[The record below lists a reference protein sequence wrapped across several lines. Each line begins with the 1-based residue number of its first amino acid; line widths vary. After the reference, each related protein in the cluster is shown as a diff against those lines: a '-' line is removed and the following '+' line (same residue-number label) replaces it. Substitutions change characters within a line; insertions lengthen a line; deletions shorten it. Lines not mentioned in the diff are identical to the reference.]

1 MHNDAWFYARDNQQL
16 GPVSFE
22 ALATL
27 ARSGI
32 LTPNDLV
39 WHEGMME
46 WAPAGTVSDLFAQA
60 PVSVAVDATSPPFS
74 PDSAAAPLQ
83 AGGPTIGYYTPLPP
97 TGIVQYP
104 SFWLRFCG
112 YFLDYLLTWAV
123 SQGLQFAVVTAVSR
137 TAGTGSQN
145 AIIGAGLSASVA
157 SIVLSWLYEALMES
171 SSYQATLGKLAV
183 GIKVCDMYG
192 RRISFARATGRHFGK
207 ILSGLILL
215 IGYIMAAF
223 TERKQALHD
232 IMAGTLVVKQTS

>member
-1 MHNDAWFYARDNQQL
+1 MHNDTWFYARDNQQL

-27 ARSGI
+27 ARSGA

-39 WHEGMME
+39 WHEGMTE

-60 PVSVAVDATSPPFS
+60 PGAVDETSPPFS
-74 PDSAAAPLQ
+74 PDSAATPLQ
-83 AGGPTIGYYTPLPP
+83 AGGPTIGYYTPAQA
-97 TGIVQYP
+97 TAVVEYP

-123 SQGLQFAVVTAVSR
+123 TQGLQFALVSAANQ
-137 TAGTGSQN
+137 TAGTGPGAQN
-145 AIIGAGLSASVA
+145 VVIGASLSASVA
-157 SIVLSWLYEALMES
+157 SLVLAWLYEALMES

-183 GIKVCDMYG
+183 GIKVCDLYG

-232 IMAGTLVVKQTS
+232 IMAGTLVVKRTS